1 MSPAVIVI
9 TVLIVLGALVLL
21 YAASRRW
28 GRMSPDAILEEVEE
42 VKARIEPEAPQE
54 QTTISSASG
63 SLIDP
68 EAEKIIGNPLLRWGK
83 PERRRFVPEEYDGAI
98 SCLLCG
104 REILPGQFFWETP
117 LIDRATGEE
126 IDTSF
131 QLCLACQPGDVAAVI
146 HRGA

>member
-1 MSPAVIVI
+1 MLHWLSGPWTWIAPL
-9 TVLIVLGALVLL
+9 LIFIGIPLL
-21 YAASRRW
+21 A
-28 GRMSPDAILEEVEE
+28 GAILLKLRHREEVLP
-42 VKARIEPEAPQE
+42 EPEPETPEE
-54 QTTISSASG
+54 QTSITTASG
-63 SLIDP
+63 YLIDP

-83 PERRRFVPEEYDGAI
+83 PERRRYVPDDYDGEI
-98 SCLLCG
+98 CCLLCH

-117 LIDRATGEE
+117 LIDRETGEE